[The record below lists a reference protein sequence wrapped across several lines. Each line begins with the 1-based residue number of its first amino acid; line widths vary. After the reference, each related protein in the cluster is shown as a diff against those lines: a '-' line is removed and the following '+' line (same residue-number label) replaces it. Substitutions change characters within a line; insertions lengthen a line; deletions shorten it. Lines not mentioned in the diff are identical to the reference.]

1 MADEGEDKD
10 NKTEEPTER
19 RLRQAREKGDVAS
32 SREGGTLMTM
42 LALFVIAVFVLPAT
56 AGPLSGL
63 LRGVFET
70 AGQLTVGSDAT
81 GLRDLGTLTR
91 ELLRGVVLLLAPLVV
106 LMVLGALA
114 GAALQGE
121 VVVAAERLRPKWS
134 KISPVAGLKRM
145 FSAASFVEF
154 LKSVTKV
161 IVVGIIAGY
170 VSWHA
175 VRRIWQAQGILPEML
190 ADYVRAEAA
199 RMLIYVLVMVAV
211 VAIADIL
218 WKRYDHRR
226 KQRMSLKEI
235 KDENKDTEGDP
246 HIRARRNAL
255 RRERARQ
262 RIATAVP
269 RATVILTNPTH
280 YAVALKY
287 ESGHDMA
294 PVCLA
299 KGTDFIAARIRK
311 LAAEHEIPMI
321 ENRPLARALHDVAE
335 IDREIPVEHWEAV
348 AAIIGYV
355 LDMDRNIRRAPPE
368 GSRLREAFEDAV
380 D

>member
-1 MADEGEDKD
+1 MAEEDKD

-19 RLRQAREKGDVAS
+19 RLKKARDKGDVAS
-32 SREGGTLMTM
+32 SKEGGTLMAM
-42 LALFVIAVFVLPAT
+42 LSLFGITVFVLPST

-70 AGQLTVGSDAT
+70 AGQIDVGVGVT

-91 ELLRGVVLLLAPLVV
+91 ELIGGVALLLAPLVL

-121 VVVAAERLRPKWS
+121 VVMAAERLRPKWS
-134 KISPVAGLKRM
+134 KISPLAGLKRLV
-145 FSAASFVEF
+145 SAASLVEF
-154 LKSVTKV
+154 AKSVAKV
-161 IVVGIIAGY
+161 LLVGAIAG
-170 VSWHA
+170 VVTWQA
-175 VRRIWQAQGILPEML
+175 VRQIWLAQGLLPEAL
-190 ADYVRAEAA
+190 AEFARAAAA
-199 RMLIYVLVMVAV
+199 RMLLYTLALVAV
-211 VAIADIL
+211 IAAADIM
-218 WKRYDHRR
+218 WKRFDHRR
-226 KQRMSLKEI
+226 KQRMSMKEVR
-235 KDENKDTEGDP
+235 DEHKETEGDP
-246 HIRARRNAL
+246 LIRAKRRGL

-262 RIATAVP
+262 RLASAVP

-287 ESGHDMA
+287 ESGKDLA

-299 KGTDFIAARIRK
+299 KGTDLIAARIRS
-311 LAAEHEIPMI
+311 LATEAEIPI
-321 ENRPLARALHDVAE
+321 VENRPLARALHDVAE

-355 LDMDRNIRRAPPE
+355 MDLKSDKHRAPPA
-368 GSRLREAFEDAV
+368 GSQLRQDGPDPAET
-380 D
+380 